1 MNQATLLPTED
12 QSPSIAFVILIAAA
26 AALGGFLF
34 GFDTAVISGA
44 VVAVKNQFGA
54 TGLQIGLAVSLAL
67 LGSAV
72 GAFIAGPLADR
83 IGRVRAMT
91 VAALLFLISAL
102 GSGVPFGLLDFIFW
116 RILGGIG
123 VGAASVIAPAYIA
136 EVSPAAMRGRLAS
149 LQQLAIVTGI
159 FVALLSDF
167 GIARVA
173 GGSAEGTAWLG
184 FTGWQWMFWSEVPAA
199 LLYGLFSLV
208 IPESPRYLVA
218 RGREDEAAAVLEK
231 VIGGDARHK
240 VGEIRN
246 TLDMAH
252 KPSFADLRGRY
263 GLLAIVWIGMGLSV
277 LQQFVGINVIFY
289 YGTALWRVVGFTEE
303 NALQIAVITGVV
315 NIATTLIAI
324 RYVDRW
330 GRKPL
335 LLIGSIGMTITLGI
349 LTYVFGTA
357 QISPDTGRP
366 LLTDSAGMIALTAAN
381 LYVFAFGFSWG
392 PVVWVL
398 LGEMFPNK
406 IRAAALSLA
415 ASMQWIANFLV
426 STTFPPITL
435 NLGLSIAYGLYAFF
449 ALLSIFFVMAF
460 VKETKGRELE
470 DM

>member
-1 MNQATLLPTED
+1 MPSTANVQGE
-12 QSPSIAFVILIAAA
+12 SPNIGFVVMIAAA

-44 VVAVKNQFGA
+44 VVAVKNEFGA

-67 LGSAV
+67 LGSAA
-72 GAFIAGPLADR
+72 GAFMAGPLADR
-83 IGRVRAMT
+83 IGRTKTMT
-91 VAALLFLISAL
+91 IAAVLFLISAV
-102 GSGVPFGLLDFIFW
+102 GTGAPSGLMDFIFW

-136 EVSPAAMRGRLAS
+136 EVSPAYMRGRLAS
-149 LQQLAIVTGI
+149 LQQLAIVSGI

-167 GIARVA
+167 GIAAAA
-173 GGSAEGTAWLG
+173 GGSAEGTAWFG
-184 FTGWQWMFWSEVPAA
+184 FKGWQWMFWSEIPAA
-199 LLYGLFSLV
+199 LLYGLFSLF

-218 RGREDEAAAVLEK
+218 KGRDKEAAAVLEK
-231 VIGGDARHK
+231 VIGGDATHK
-240 VGEIRN
+240 VDEIRA
-246 TLDMAH
+246 TLDMQH
-252 KPSFADLRGRY
+252 KPTFADLRGRY
-263 GLLAIVWIGMGLSV
+263 GLQVIVWIGIGLSI

-303 NALQIAVITGVV
+303 DALKIAVISGIV
-315 NIATTLIAI
+315 NIVTTLIAI

-335 LLIGSIGMTITLGI
+335 LLLGSIGMTITLGI
-349 LTYVFGTA
+349 LTYLFSTA
-357 QISPDTGRP
+357 GIDPETGFP
-366 LLTDSAGMIALTAAN
+366 ALSGSAGMFALITAN
-381 LYVFAFGFSWG
+381 LYVFCFGFSWG

-426 STTFPPITL
+426 STSFPPITL
-435 NLGLSIAYGLYAFF
+435 NLGLGIAYGIYAFF
-449 ALLSIFFVMAF
+449 ALLSIFFVMTF

-470 DM
+470 EM